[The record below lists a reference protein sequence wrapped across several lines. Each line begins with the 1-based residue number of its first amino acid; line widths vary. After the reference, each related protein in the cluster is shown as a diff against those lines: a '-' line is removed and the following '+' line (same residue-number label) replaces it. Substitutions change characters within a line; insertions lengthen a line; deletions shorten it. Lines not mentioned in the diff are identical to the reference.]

1 MSENPPSGPFPGHA
15 VSGFPSAAPPTGFNP
30 APTGP
35 PPWQAAPPRGQ
46 SGRGLTYAALATA
59 LIAAVLAI
67 VGWFR
72 PSPPPPPAHPAA
84 PTYSEQQI
92 ADAKTRACTAVDVV
106 HKGVVLQSGANKADA
121 VSADPA
127 LAEAQAANARL
138 SIIGGSW
145 YLRDHLEPA
154 TPQPLADTVRHL
166 TDVMLDMGANYL
178 AGTRDT
184 DPSQSARVSE
194 GDSTFA
200 QALELCK

>member
-30 APTGP
+30 APGGP
-35 PPWQAAPPRGQ
+35 PPWQPAAPPRGQ

-106 HKGVVLQSGANKADA
+106 HKGTTL
-121 VSADPA
+121 
-127 LAEAQAANARL
+127 
-138 SIIGGSW
+138 
-145 YLRDHLEPA
+145 H
-154 TPQPLADTVRHL
+154 
-166 TDVMLDMGANYL
+166 
-178 AGTRDT
+178 AGTGT
-184 DPSQSARVSE
+184 EQSSDP
-194 GDSTFA
+194 
-200 QALELCK
+200 